1 LAAQWQKLGV
11 RFDVQEADALCVKV
25 KAERDYF
32 KEKCGELKLQAS
44 EWAACGHAPRIF
56 SSIGVL

>member
-1 LAAQWQKLGV
+1 
-11 RFDVQEADALCVKV
+11 VQEADALCVKV

-44 EWAACGHAPRIF
+44 EWAACSHAPCIL